1 MSKIFNYYSLD
12 TFSTVR
18 FDGLKVNNTTT
29 LTGKNETEYLNRAIN
44 SYQHAKNV
52 AFAGKKNGCE
62 NVFFL
67 FIKNSILIRFQWIHN
82 KTLLNSSV
90 DYLQVNFSKVF

>member
-12 TFSTVR
+12 TFSAVR

-44 SYQHAKNV
+44 SYQHAKTV
-52 AFAGKKNGCE
+52 AFAGKTNCCE
-62 NVFFL
+62 NVFFCSL
-67 FIKNSILIRFQWIHN
+67 KIPFW
-82 KTLLNSSV
+82 
-90 DYLQVNFSKVF
+90 